1 MTDAERDDESTDA
14 RIDRRTVLKGTAAA
28 GVAGTGLAG
37 TASASGDDQREIT
50 FCAAEEETF
59 SYFVRVSGSLERGG
73 THESDEYDAV
83 GEDFAEG
90 AVSAERC
97 DSFVFTGDVENV
109 KLDGPGKVFVDG
121 DLLEDTTTEDEE
133 KLSNQITIQGKGTR
147 VEYKFRVSGRVEPDD
162 SIEASDEVSD
172 SVVRGAVNSGSDVFR
187 YSGAIAF
194 DEADGPVT
202 VTLDVNP
209 D

>member
-37 TASASGDDQREIT
+37 TASASDDDQREIT
-50 FCAAEEETF
+50 FCAAGEETF

-73 THESDEYDAV
+73 TYESDEYDAV
-83 GEDFAEG
+83 GDDFAEG

-97 DSFVFTGDVENV
+97 DSFAFTGDVGNV
-109 KLDGPGKVFVDG
+109 KLNGPGKVFVDG
-121 DLLEDTTTEDEE
+121 DLLEDTTDDEE
-133 KLSNQITIQGKGTR
+133 TLPNKITIQGEDTR
-147 VEYKFRVSGRVEPDD
+147 AEYKFRVSGRVEPDD
-162 SIEASDEVSD
+162 SIESSDEVSD
-172 SVVRGAVNSGSDVFR
+172 SAVRGAVNSGSDVFR